1 MKALIFG
8 KAAKSH
14 RTILSWRER
23 YTLPKTTADLAR
35 AASQKAHSS
44 PAWTADSSIF
54 NEKANGRQYSVDR
67 HTGATPPYQP
77 YGFGKQG
84 QKQAERD
91 GFVLNKPVHARSNSG
106 SSGSRYSYLQRI

>member
-14 RTILSWRER
+14 RSILSWRER
-23 YTLPKTTADLAR
+23 AILPKTSADLAR
-35 AASQKAHSS
+35 AASQKSHSS

-54 NEKANGRQYSVDR
+54 NEKPNDRPIDGHGSVS
-67 HTGATPPYQP
+67 PPRYGYT

-84 QKQAERD
+84 EKQAAQD
-91 GFVLNKPVHARSNSG
+91 GFFLNKPVHARSNSG
-106 SSGSRYSYLQRI
+106 GSGGRNSHVRRI

>member
-1 MKALIFG
+1 MFG

-14 RTILSWRER
+14 RSILSWRER

-44 PAWTADSSIF
+44 PAWSADSSIF
-54 NEKANGRQYSVDR
+54 NEKSHDRPSSVDR
-67 HTGATPPYQP
+67 HGGHSPPS

-84 QKQAERD
+84 HKQAERD

-106 SSGSRYSYLQRI
+106 GSNGRYSYLLRI